1 MTINDLLTM
10 FCEELAAEGVP
21 DVLAQSFTLAALWD
35 DLARL
40 AGEPLPRWVACAVAE
55 AGRERV
61 ALTATGRAAAWVP
74 AGAGVEV
81 RR

>member
-10 FCEELAAEGVP
+10 LCEELAAEGVP
-21 DVLAQSFTLAALWD
+21 DVLAQPVTLAALWD

-40 AGEPLPRWVACAVAE
+40 AGEPLPRWVAAAVAE

-61 ALTATGRAAAWVP
+61 ALTATERATAWVLID
-74 AGAGVEV
+74 ADAEV

>member
-1 MTINDLLTM
+1 MAERDLLTLL
-10 FCEELAAEGVP
+10 CEEMAAEDVP
-21 DVLAQSFTLAALWD
+21 DVLAQPVTLAALWA

-40 AGEPLPRWVACAVAE
+40 AGEPPPRWVACAVAE

-61 ALTATGRAAAWVP
+61 ALTATGRATAWVLVGV
-74 AGAGVEV
+74 GAAV

>member
-1 MTINDLLTM
+1 MTINEALTAL
-10 FCEELAAEGVP
+10 CEEMAAEGVP
-21 DVLAQSFTLAALWD
+21 DVLAQPVTLAALWD

-40 AGEPLPRWVACAVAE
+40 AGEPPPRWVAAAVAE

-61 ALTATGRAAAWVP
+61 ALTATGRATAWVLVS
-74 AGAGVEV
+74 AGAEV